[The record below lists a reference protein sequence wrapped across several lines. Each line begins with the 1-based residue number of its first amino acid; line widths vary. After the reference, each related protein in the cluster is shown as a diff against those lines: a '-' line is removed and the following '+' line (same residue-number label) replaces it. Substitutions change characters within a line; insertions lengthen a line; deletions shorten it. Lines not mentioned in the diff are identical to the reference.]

1 MTSLAHA
8 AASVSSESDTSGI
21 TAENTPPEGTLGID
35 TVEASVR
42 RIAEDLLAQLPLLVT
57 GLAILLLALVAATIA
72 RHLAARFLKGVTLRH
87 SLKELIAR
95 LTYVVVIAAGLL
107 VAAMVAFPGLTPS
120 KALTALGI
128 GSIAIGLA
136 FKDIFENLFAGVLIL
151 WRFPFENGDFI
162 ACGDF
167 EGRVV
172 DVTVR
177 NTLIRT
183 VRNELLVVPNA
194 DIYKNAV
201 YVYTNKP
208 KRRLEIICGVAYDED
223 VASAR
228 DVIARAVASCES
240 VASDPTPEIF
250 AQAFSASSVDFEIA
264 WWTGPTPRE
273 QRASRDEVVE
283 AVRRGL
289 DEAGI
294 RIPFPHRTLIFR
306 EDAPL
311 HISGGSVVGDGSGSE
326 AS

>member
-1 MTSLAHA
+1 MTPLANT
-8 AASVSSESDTSGI
+8 ASATNDASAPISPDTDAS
-21 TAENTPPEGTLGID
+21 LGIE

-42 RIAEDLLAQLPLLVT
+42 RIAEDLLEQLPLLVT
-57 GLAILLLALVAATIA
+57 GLIIVLAALVTATIA
-72 RHLAARFLKGVTLRH
+72 RRAANRLLRNVSLRH
-87 SLKELIAR
+87 SLKELISR
-95 LTYVVVIAAGLL
+95 LTYVLVIAAGLL
-107 VAAMVAFPGLTPS
+107 IAAMVAFPGLTPS

-208 KRRLEIICGVAYDED
+208 TRRLEIICGVAYDED
-223 VASAR
+223 VATAR
-228 DVIARAVASCES
+228 DVIAKAVASCES
-240 VASDPTPEIF
+240 VSEAPTPEIF

-289 DEAGI
+289 DQAGI
-294 RIPFPHRTLIFR
+294 RIPFPHRTLVFR

-311 HISGGSVVGDGSGSE
+311 HIAGAATNPTTRAGESSDGP
-326 AS
+326 